1 MSQPNADPPASAAPT
16 VSPNVPSDVAE
27 MSPNVSGCPPMSPI
41 SRRRKTNPNAAQ
53 VALTPIQLAAARMF
67 AKGGRTLAIAQALN
81 LNRRTLARWQQLAA
95 FREEIVRVHRALSQ
109 PPPRPAPSQDLQPTE
124 RQFLNHVYTAAM
136 KQFMK
141 F

>member
-53 VALTPIQLAAARMF
+53 VALSPIQLAAARMF

-81 LNRRTLARWQQLAA
+81 LNRRTLAAA
-95 FREEIVRVHRALSQ
+95 CSLPRGNRPRPPRPQPAPAPARAVTGSPADRTPVPQPRVHRGDEA
-109 PPPRPAPSQDLQPTE
+109 
-124 RQFLNHVYTAAM
+124 
-136 KQFMK
+136 
-141 F
+141 